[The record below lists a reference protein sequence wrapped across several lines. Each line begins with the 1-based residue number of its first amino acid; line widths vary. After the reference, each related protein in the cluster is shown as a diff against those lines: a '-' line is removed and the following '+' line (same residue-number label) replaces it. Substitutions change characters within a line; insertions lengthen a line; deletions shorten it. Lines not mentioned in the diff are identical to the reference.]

1 MHSTILLSIIP
12 KCRVVRQVMNDGLL
26 IELFLLFHLEKR
38 LEVSS
43 SLTFILMFSE
53 CYDVA

>member
-12 KCRVVRQVMNDGLL
+12 KCRVVRQVTSDGLF
-26 IELFLLFHLEKR
+26 IELFLLFPLKKR

-43 SLTFILMFSE
+43 SSTFILMFGE
-53 CYDVA
+53 CYDVG